1 MRALRKSI
9 RRKSYIKREKKLD
22 TMTLSELQSVAKRE
36 GIPFGG
42 LTKKQLY
49 GKIKRYGK
57 E

>member
-1 MRALRKSI
+1 MRPLRKST
-9 RRKSYIKREKKLD
+9 RRKRHTKLEKPMS
-22 TMTLSELQSVAKRE
+22 TMTLTELQMIAKRD